1 MSRIFCGGP
10 TVSKGGPM
18 RMGAVLTRLRKGP
31 PRPVGAGGGAIDFR
45 IELMPCHL
53 FLPWSPPLVA
63 FGADNGRCS
72 MWMEQQAT
80 AALRA
85 VVALAGGWAGGG
97 LRPAFP

>member
-1 MSRIFCGGP
+1 
-10 TVSKGGPM
+10 
-18 RMGAVLTRLRKGP
+18 
-31 PRPVGAGGGAIDFR
+31 
-45 IELMPCHL
+45 MPCHL